1 MKDFIAFL
9 DVRRCKNWARK
20 ISSWKY
26 LRPVLPDFP
35 EHRVPHFWSPF
46 WAPFRGCWRSATA
59 AVHNLILVEVDGKCS
74 WQVPISSW
82 QCPWPNY
89 LNSQGF
95 SILLGEK
102 DHVTFL
108 EGIAMRIWDQE
119 YTLDPRHYAM
129 GKRETSG
136 ARFSLPEAAAVWR
149 SEGGEGTPITMTGQE
164 AKTSTED
171 LGGVRS
177 VK

>member
-59 AVHNLILVEVDGKCS
+59 AAHNLILVEVDGKCS

-129 GKRETSG
+129 GKREPREQGSPYLRPLLCG
-136 ARFSLPEAAAVWR
+136 DPRVGREPPSPWLARRQKLQR
-149 SEGGEGTPITMTGQE
+149 
-164 AKTSTED
+164 KT
-171 LGGVRS
+171 
-177 VK
+177 